1 MKTISTLMLLTV
13 LGTGAWLHA
22 QDQTPTNAPAPGA
35 APPAAPAAVAPT
47 PAPAAA
53 PAAAL
58 AASATANATNALPGA
73 ELSPTATATATGET
87 NATSMPPE
95 VATTN
100 APSPTVIL
108 PNGEVGLRMNF
119 RGVPLE
125 MVLNYLSD
133 AAGFII
139 VLDAQVRGK
148 VDMWSNTP
156 LTKDEAVNLLNT
168 VLNKNG
174 YAAIRNGRTLTVVNR
189 DEAKTKGIPV
199 RQGNNP
205 ENIPSNDEIVTQIIP
220 VRTVEAT
227 ALIKDLQ
234 PLVSTTT
241 TITANEAGNSI
252 IITDTQSNIRRV
264 AEIIKAVDISA
275 DEETLVRVFHLK
287 FADPAETATLLSGI
301 FPDET
306 RSNNSQASSRFSG
319 FRSMFGGR
327 GGGSPFGGGGDTG
340 SSGGANQRLKKRA
353 RVIAVADPRTSS
365 VIVTAGKDLMEQI
378 AGMIEQLD
386 SSPAK
391 KQKVYVYSLD
401 NADATEVEQ
410 VLSDMFE
417 RNTTSQNRSRS
428 GTTQNNA
435 LQNRSTQNQQNSRS
449 GNNSAF
455 GSSGGRSSGGGF

>member
-35 APPAAPAAVAPT
+35 APPAAPAVVAPT
-47 PAPAAA
+47 PAPADA
-53 PAAAL
+53 PAA
-58 AASATANATNALPGA
+58 SAVANATNALPGA
-73 ELSPTATATATGET
+73 ELSSTATATGET

-174 YAAIRNGRTLTVVNR
+174 YAAIRNGRTITVVNR

-199 RQGNNP
+199 RQGSDP
-205 ENIPSNDEIVTQIIP
+205 DNIPSNDEIVTQIIP

-227 ALIKDLQ
+227 ALLKDIQ

-252 IITDTQSNIRRV
+252 IITDTQANIRRI
-264 AEIIKAVDISA
+264 AEVIKAVDISA

-287 FADPAETATLLSGI
+287 FADPTEMATLLSGI

-327 GGGSPFGGGGDTG
+327 GGSPFGGGDTG
-340 SSGGANQRLKKRA
+340 SGGANQRLKKRA
-353 RVIAVADPRTSS
+353 RVIAVPDARTSS

-378 AGMIEQLD
+378 AGMVEQLD
-386 SSPAK
+386 SNQAK

-417 RNTTSQNRSRS
+417 RNSTSQNRNRS
-428 GTTQNNA
+428 STTRNNA
-435 LQNRSTQNQQNSRS
+435 LQNRTTQNQQSSRTGNS
-449 GNNSAF
+449 SAF

>member
-13 LGTGAWLHA
+13 LGTGAWLYA
-22 QDQTPTNAPAPGA
+22 QDQTPTNAPAPGT
-35 APPAAPAAVAPT
+35 APPVPAAVAPT
-47 PAPAAA
+47 PAPTPA
-53 PAAAL
+53 PADAPATPAL
-58 AASATANATNALPGA
+58 SNATNAVSGA
-73 ELSPTATATATGET
+73 ELSSTANGET
-87 NATSMPPE
+87 NATSMPPDI
-95 VATTN
+95 ATTN
-100 APSPTVIL
+100 APSPTVLL

-174 YAAIRNGRTLTVVNR
+174 YAAIRNGRTITVVNK

-199 RQGNNP
+199 RQGSNP
-205 ENIPSNDEIVTQIIP
+205 DDIPSNDEIVTQIIP

-227 ALIKDLQ
+227 ALLKDIQ

-252 IITDTQSNIRRV
+252 IITDTQANIRRI
-264 AEIIKAVDISA
+264 AEVIKAVDISA

-287 FADPAETATLLSGI
+287 FADPTEMATLLSGI

-327 GGGSPFGGGGDTG
+327 GGSPFGGGDTG

-353 RVIAVADPRTSS
+353 RVIAVPDARTSS

-378 AGMIEQLD
+378 AGMVEQLD
-386 SSPAK
+386 SNQAK

-417 RNTTSQNRSRS
+417 RNSTSQNRNRS
-428 GTTQNNA
+428 SSTRNNA
-435 LQNRSTQNQQNSRS
+435 LQNRTTQNQQNSRS
-449 GNNSAF
+449 GSSSAF
-455 GSSGGRSSGGGF
+455 GSSGGRSGGGGF

>member
-22 QDQTPTNAPAPGA
+22 QDQTTTNAPAPGA
-35 APPAAPAAVAPT
+35 APPAAPAVVP
-47 PAPAAA
+47 PAPAPADA
-53 PAAAL
+53 PATPAL
-58 AASATANATNALPGA
+58 SNATNALSGA
-73 ELSPTATATATGET
+73 ELSPTASGET

-174 YAAIRNGRTLTVVNR
+174 YAAIRNGRTITVVNR

-199 RQGNNP
+199 RQGSDP
-205 ENIPSNDEIVTQIIP
+205 DNIPSNDEIVTQIIP

-275 DEETLVRVFHLK
+275 DEETLVKVFHLK
-287 FADPAETATLLSGI
+287 FADPTEMATLLSGI

-327 GGGSPFGGGGDTG
+327 GGGSPFGGGDTG
-340 SSGGANQRLKKRA
+340 SSGGASQRLKKRA

-365 VIVTAGKDLMEQI
+365 VIVTAGKDLMDQI
-378 AGMIEQLD
+378 AGMVEQLD

-417 RNTTSQNRSRS
+417 RNSTSQNRNRS
-428 GTTQNNA
+428 STTRNNA
-435 LQNRSTQNQQNSRS
+435 LQNRTTQNQQSSRTGNS
-449 GNNSAF
+449 SAF